1 MAKIF
6 IDSKIMLRFGETKVA
21 KVRIFSAKKPISI
34 SDVITDNIV
43 SQSQLKQKNNCK
55 YLIRYLEQ
63 VVTPLVFTLPEMI
76 GYIKAFWVKHKS
88 N

>member
-6 IDSKIMLRFGETKVA
+6 IDSKIVLIFGETKVA
-21 KVRIFSAKKPISI
+21 KVRTFSAKKPISI

-55 YLIRYLEQ
+55 YLIRYLDQ
-63 VVTPLVFTLPEMI
+63 VVRPLVSTLPKMI
-76 GYIKAFWVKHKS
+76 GYIKAF
-88 N
+88 